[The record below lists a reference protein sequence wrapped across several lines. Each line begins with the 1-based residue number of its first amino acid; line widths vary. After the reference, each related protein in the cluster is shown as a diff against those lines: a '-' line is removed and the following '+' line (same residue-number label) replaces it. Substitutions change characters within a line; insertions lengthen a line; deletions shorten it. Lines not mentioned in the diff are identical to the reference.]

1 MMSYSFMVL
10 FLPMNFPCVY
20 VLEVYGLRMGVILG
34 IVSTAIGLWCRT
46 LINVSFSYAL
56 LGNIIMA
63 LGQPFLY
70 NAPGK
75 VTSNWFPQ
83 KERPLATMIG
93 TQANISGIFLGFLLP
108 GFFVDPYSDATVLT
122 EENKA
127 LYKQQ
132 ILNML
137 LFVSIFAS
145 VVAILVIV
153 TFREKPN
160 EPLWGKKSEQSQD
173 PSESR

>member
-1 MMSYSFMVL
+1 
-10 FLPMNFPCVY
+10 
-20 VLEVYGLRMGVILG
+20 
-34 IVSTAIGLWCRT
+34 
-46 LINVSFSYAL
+46 
-56 LGNIIMA
+56 MA

-93 TQANISGIFLGFLLP
+93 TQANVFGNFLGFLLP
-108 GFFVDPYSDATVLT
+108 GFFVDTYSDDTVLT
-122 EENKA
+122 EEKMA

-137 LFVSIFAS
+137 IFVSIFAS
-145 VVAILVIV
+145 VVSVLVIV
-153 TFREKPN
+153 SFREKPN

-173 PSESR
+173 PSESRQEELPLM